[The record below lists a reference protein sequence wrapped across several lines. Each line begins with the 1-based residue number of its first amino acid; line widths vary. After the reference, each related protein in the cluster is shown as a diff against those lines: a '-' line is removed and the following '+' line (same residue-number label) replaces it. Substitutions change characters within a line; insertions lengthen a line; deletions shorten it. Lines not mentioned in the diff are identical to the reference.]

1 MGQGDLSWDDMVI
14 AELVLPSLCT
24 QDDMLLVEMNDP
36 LFTVV
41 SLLAHI
47 SRLYPINGLLQKS
60 HVNENEIIETDCLC

>member
-1 MGQGDLSWDDMVI
+1 MGRYGHSGVGSTQ
-14 AELVLPSLCT
+14 SLYP
-24 QDDMLLVEMNDP
+24 DDMLLVEMNDP
-36 LFTVV
+36 LYTVV